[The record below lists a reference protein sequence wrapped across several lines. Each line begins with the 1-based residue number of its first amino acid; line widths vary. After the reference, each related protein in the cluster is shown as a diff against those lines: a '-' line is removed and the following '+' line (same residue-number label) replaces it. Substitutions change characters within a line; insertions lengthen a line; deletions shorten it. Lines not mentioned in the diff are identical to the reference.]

1 LKSYIK
7 RNPTIGYCQG
17 MNFIAGRLRKFLNE
31 EETFWV
37 FTMIVENYLPFEY
50 FSMMVG
56 VLIDQKVFMRFV

>member
-1 LKSYIK
+1 
-7 RNPTIGYCQG
+7 

-37 FTMIVENYLPFEY
+37 FTMIVETYLPFEY

-56 VLIDQKVFMRFV
+56 VLIDQKIFMRFVE

>member
-1 LKSYIK
+1 
-7 RNPTIGYCQG
+7 
-17 MNFIAGRLRKFLNE
+17 MNFIAGRLRKFLDE
-31 EETFWV
+31 EKTFWV